1 MGWDCSKEKVVKAE
15 DRKIKETFSG
25 WAKIGSEFFE
35 QVPTGFGIVIPKDPK
50 FPDFIPSLN
59 AQISRVREI
68 SFFAREYFYKQ
79 IEPT

>member
-35 QVPTGFGIVIPKDPK
+35 QVPTGFWDCYPERSQIPGFYP
-50 FPDFIPSLN
+50 IPQRTNFASTGNL
-59 AQISRVREI
+59 IFCSRI
-68 SFFAREYFYKQ
+68 FL
-79 IEPT
+79 